1 MLALLPS
8 PSPPQIMP
16 LIINRMRAC
25 SSWKAGT
32 GTSLLNGA
40 AQLGLKLFNRNMKA
54 PSVRRTRPSEVTACR
69 PSPAS
74 TPLPT
79 AWVLLP
85 LLSCPSSAP
94 APCGGAPRCTPS
106 SSHTS
111 KFQPHSR
118 GPFTST
124 RAGWFIQLPH
134 APFSLWLSFSFSAK
148 PDFLFAAQ
156 FAPWLGCPISVDA
169 AKPLVPAHGVPPAAL
184 LLPWGEAELSRAHL
198 GSTPRWSSWVRKC
211 CFRDRA
217 EGESLGLH
225 TGCWQHMGT
234 GERGAAGGS
243 YLALSAASSR
253 GDKAAKWQGE
263 FCPSSCQAWL
273 RQAVPFLQREVCS

>member
-54 PSVRRTRPSEVTACR
+54 PSVRRTRPSEVTACCR
-69 PSPAS
+69 SPAS

-79 AWVLLP
+79 AWALLP

-94 APCGGAPRCTPS
+94 APSGGGPRCTPS
-106 SSHTS
+106 SSQTS
-111 KFQPHSR
+111 KFQPHSQ

-134 APFSLWLSFSFSAK
+134 APFSLWLSFPFSAK

-156 FAPWLGCPISVDA
+156 FALWLGCPISVDA

-198 GSTPRWSSWVRKC
+198 GSTTLWSSWVRKC
-211 CFRDRA
+211 CFGDCA

-234 GERGAAGGS
+234 RGKRGGGGQLPGLVGS
-243 YLALSAASSR
+243 KFK
-253 GDKAAKWQGE
+253 G
-263 FCPSSCQAWL
+263 
-273 RQAVPFLQREVCS
+273 